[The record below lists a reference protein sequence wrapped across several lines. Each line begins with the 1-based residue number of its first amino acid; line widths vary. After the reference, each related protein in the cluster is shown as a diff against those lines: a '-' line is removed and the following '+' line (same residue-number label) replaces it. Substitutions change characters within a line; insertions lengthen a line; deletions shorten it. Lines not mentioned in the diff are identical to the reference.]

1 MSQVQQIK
9 ADGVQSDTFTPEQL
23 STASLY
29 FLEPGR
35 GSTPLQITNSV
46 RDRAMLLL
54 TTTMAFRGDNLRNIG
69 WSDLYMRDILLSE
82 VGPEAKVPALV
93 IFSNQGK
100 ENTTGRHD
108 EFLICNAR
116 NAGNMK
122 REDREQVSLRFQ
134 TR

>member
-1 MSQVQQIK
+1 MGFSQVSFFLTFVSIP
-9 ADGVQSDTFTPEQL
+9 DFLWLSTDTFTPEQL

-35 GSTPLQITNSV
+35 GSTPLQITKSV

-82 VGPEAKVPALV
+82 VGPEAKVPVRLL
-93 IFSNQGK
+93 
-100 ENTTGRHD
+100 
-108 EFLICNAR
+108 FL
-116 NAGNMK
+116 M
-122 REDREQVSLRFQ
+122 L
-134 TR
+134 